1 VPTCEKVVS
10 SSIFSLFIC
19 LLGKK
24 KKTTAVAYKHMNYD
38 IFTYVIDIYK
48 NKCWLLPEAIEKN
61 RKTNKKRKALFA
73 LVI

>member
-1 VPTCEKVVS
+1 MLAGEEKR
-10 SSIFSLFIC
+10 
-19 LLGKK
+19 
-24 KKTTAVAYKHMNYD
+24 TTAVAYKHMNYD

-48 NKCWLLPEAIEKN
+48 YKCWLLPEAIEKN